1 MHTDEVT
8 LTQQQRVFQAIKTA
22 KVYNV
27 IVQAIICCNDPLHE
41 KVFTN
46 VEARIIYKHFLSS

>member
-46 VEARIIYKHFLSS
+46 VEARII